1 MTYLQLVNAVLRRLR
16 ETEVSSVNDND
27 YSKLIGEFVND
38 ANRIV
43 EDAWDWSYL
52 RETISFSTAADQTTY
67 NLRNTA
73 SSSADTSSRVKI
85 LNATNQTQ
93 KAFLRQ
99 VSDSWSNNFD
109 LNPTTGAPAYYQ
121 TKSGTSAADELNIRL
136 YPTPDGVYDINV
148 NVVQP
153 RVEEMTGDTNS
164 LLVPSAPVIFYAVAF
179 AARER
184 GETGGSSSQEL
195 FNIADSALADAIA
208 LDAARHSS
216 SETIW
221 YTV

>member
-1 MTYLQLVNAVLRRLR
+1 MTYLQLVNSVLRRLR
-16 ETEVSSVNDND
+16 ENEVASVTDND

-38 ANRIV
+38 SNRLV

-52 RETISFSTAADQTTY
+52 RETISFSTTADQSTY
-67 NLRNTA
+67 NLRNTG
-73 SSSADTSSRVKI
+73 SNSADTSSRVKI
-85 LNATNQTQ
+85 LTATNQTQ

-99 VSDSWSNNFD
+99 VSDGWSNNFD
-109 LNPTTGAPAYYQ
+109 LNPTTGSPAYYQ
-121 TKSGTSAADELNIRL
+121 TFSGTSASDEPNIRL
-136 YPTPDGVYDINV
+136 YPTPDGVYDINI

-153 RVEEMTGDTNS
+153 RVDVMAQDANPI
-164 LLVPSAPVIFYAVAF
+164 LVPSSPVIQYAVAF